1 MSDFYLDFRAV
12 ELRCPQFAA
21 DSLKYYDDLQVSV
34 FNEQH
39 FSLVLTRCDDL
50 KIWGPYRPPG
60 RRMIVAL
67 AGRVSLEEAEW
78 AGTRQVSGPGGLAC
92 KAVYQRYCQ
101 HGQEALRSLN
111 GNFTIVIYDG
121 DREEV
126 LIVTDRCGAAPAF
139 QAAVVDRQPVFSSH
153 PDLLAAA
160 LNASEDL
167 DLTSLTEF
175 LSSGKVSF
183 PYTYYRPVR
192 SLPHATVVTVNLA
205 GEGPPVVGQ
214 QRYFEFTYQ
223 PRDQD
228 SAAGLAEELGHG
240 FQAAMRR
247 RTVPRL
253 GRPVV
258 ALSGGLDSRTIL
270 RAIPAGPP
278 VTTICFF
285 DQENAEAGIARRI
298 AAASGATFVP
308 LERKFEHYGDSATA
322 GVRISGGMASLA
334 SNHFLGFRDRLRE
347 LEAGSLL
354 TGCYCDYLFKG
365 LALNRRVHPLWRT
378 ERLAPFGPEWYRP
391 YFPATGP
398 GAGALAAR
406 WGEIYPPALQAPVDD
421 AAHFQLEVRRMFPL
435 AYEPDHTQRMIPQRV
450 LPWYVPVVDQE
461 LTDVY
466 LRLPVRLKLNA
477 TLFARM
483 VERVCGPEVA
493 AIPDSNTWAPVNAAR
508 PRVLFELYRRAF
520 LGRLQ
525 ARVKPS
531 MATTGSWPNWQFYV
545 AHSQV
550 LRRLWSPTETTPRG
564 LLTDLAGFDP
574 FAQPPEFW
582 LGGRLELFLRLLT
595 LKIWLEVRIRR

>member
-1 MSDFYLDFRAV
+1 MGDFYLDLRAA
-12 ELRCPQFAA
+12 EERCVAFAA
-21 DSLKYYDDLQVSV
+21 DSLRHFADLEVVS
-34 FNEQH
+34 FEEPRY
-39 FSLVLTRCDDL
+39 SLVVTRCDDL
-50 KIWGPYRPPG
+50 ELWGPYRSPEHG
-60 RRMIVAL
+60 VTVAL
-67 AGRVSLEEAEW
+67 AGRVALEAAEW
-78 AGTRQVSGPGGLAC
+78 AAARQVPGPGGLAC
-92 KAVYQRYCQ
+92 KAVCRLYREQGRAALQR
-101 HGQEALRSLN
+101 LN
-111 GNFTIVIYDG
+111 GSFTIILHDAGRGELLV
-121 DREEV
+121 
-126 LIVTDRCGAAPAF
+126 VTDRCGAAPAF
-139 QAAVVDRQPVFSSH
+139 QAAESGRQPVFSSH

-205 GEGPPVVGQ
+205 GDGPPVVGQ
-214 QRYFEFTYQ
+214 QRYFEFAYQ
-223 PRDQD
+223 PRNED
-228 SAAGLAEELGHG
+228 SAAGLAAELGHG

-247 RTVPRL
+247 RTLPLL

-270 RAIPAGPP
+270 RSIPAGPP

-308 LERKFEHYGDSATA
+308 LERKFEHYGDSAAA

-391 YFPATGP
+391 YFPATGTS
-398 GAGALAAR
+398 AGALAER
-406 WGEIYPPALQAPVDD
+406 WDEIYPPPLRAPADD
-421 AAHFQLEVRRMFPL
+421 AAYFQLEVRRMFPL

-450 LPWYVPVVDQE
+450 MPWYVPVVDQE
-461 LTDVY
+461 LIDVY

-483 VERVCGPEVA
+483 VEGVCGPEVA
-493 AIPDSNTWAPVNAAR
+493 AIPDSNTWAPVNASR
-508 PRVLFELYRRAF
+508 PRVLFELYRRAL

-531 MATTGSWPNWQFYV
+531 MATTGSWPNWSFYV

-550 LRRLWSPTETTPRG
+550 LRRLWSPTEATPRG
-564 LLTDLAGFDP
+564 LLTQLAGFDP
-574 FAQPPEFW
+574 FAQPPEYW